1 MKKELEQIAENMKE
15 LGLAALAHVNNIRLM
30 EDRWS
35 GILSVLQVAQKE
47 KTES

>member
-30 EDRWS
+30 EDR
-35 GILSVLQVAQKE
+35 
-47 KTES
+47 